1 MKKAINSRS
10 APQSVSAIRRTKID
24 TSDIP
29 EVRDFSKGV
38 RGRFYTGGKT
48 VLIPIFVEEDVM
60 NFLRTRASAR
70 RSSPSE
76 LANEMLRRDISLV
89 ESLTP

>member
-1 MKKAINSRS
+1 MKKVVKTRS
-10 APQSVSAIRRTKID
+10 ASQSRVTTRRKRID

-29 EVRDFSKGV
+29 EIRDFSKGV

-48 VLIPIFVEEDVM
+48 VLMPIFVEEDVM
-60 NFLRTRASAR
+60 EFLRKRADAKH
-70 RSSPSE
+70 SSPSE

-89 ESLTP
+89 ESLS